1 MRSSTV
7 LLLGL
12 SSAISL
18 GLADVCQAET
28 FTGRY
33 IIVSETSDIGGSIS
47 GYIVFEDAIISNKL
61 ALPHEYD
68 RGVKEVSITYSQP
81 GMGTMT
87 VDLSDYKDLAGQLS
101 LDDIIGFDGVLGAPV
116 LTPVFHNPI
125 STSASWEF
133 YGDLMGDG
141 EIKDTLKLSVFNV
154 DGDPSTPGQTRWT
167 VMIDDVSN
175 SPDLGTDWALRTF
188 SPVWWLVLDTDS
200 DDKSPAIANA
210 KQNGLDNSGN
220 RHAR

>member
-87 VDLSDYKDLAGQLS
+87 VDLSDYKA
-101 LDDIIGFDGVLGAPV
+101 V

-210 KQNGLDNSGN
+210 KQNGLDNGGN
-220 RHAR
+220 KHAR